1 MYQCMKRCW
10 LGVKFFSDGRLRY
23 ETLTKLRFG
32 DRIHQQS
39 TFTRSNR
46 YPLLFKECADYLSS
60 VSNPKIL
67 SFGCSTGEEI
77 NSIGQYLPNANIM
90 GVDINKWCLKQGR
103 RKYKNQNFSFVHR
116 FSDEFTNANGFDA
129 IFCMAVFQRTE
140 NRTNKDNSVAC
151 GLRFEQF
158 EQEIKILDEKLRS
171 GGLLIIDHADFSF
184 VDTTI
189 SKKYTPLRS
198 FGRNKLLRNRPL
210 FDRENQKI
218 AEEYKS
224 YRVFVKS

>member
-1 MYQCMKRCW
+1 MYQCLRRCW

-32 DRIHQQS
+32 DQIHQQS
-39 TFTRSNR
+39 TFTKFNR

-60 VSNPKIL
+60 ISNPNIL

-103 RKYKNQNFSFVHR
+103 KKYKNQKFSFVHR
-116 FSDEFTNANGFDA
+116 FSDEFKNASGFDA

-140 NRTNKDNSVAC
+140 NRTNSNNFTEHGFV
-151 GLRFEQF
+151 FEQF
-158 EQEIKILDEKLRS
+158 ENEISILDKKLKH
-171 GGLLIIDHADFSF
+171 GGLLIIDHSDFSF
-184 VDTTI
+184 LETF
-189 SKKYTPLRS
+189 SSNQYLPLNFEKNQIER
-198 FGRNKLLRNRPL
+198 KRPL
-210 FDRENQKI
+210 FDRYNNKVTD
-218 AEEYKS
+218 AHYS
-224 YRVFVKS
+224 FRVFVKQ